1 MSHPLPLF
9 WALSSNVIHITTVWY
24 PISDTLIYKHFDVM
38 WLTNLSHRIM
48 YCGMCSRGKNYQT
61 TCLRGELKPWTC
73 TGVAGEKLLWL
84 FFLYLSDR
92 DFTMSTVLKRVKVII
107 NMPKANMKFEKLFFS
122 AKCFKRYR
130 VWFFLV
136 FGFSASFAGEKLG
149 QQEKKIKVSLLFGC
163 RLFWILLLLF
173 GIAIDSLL
181 AEAYF
186 LLIIMLTFGAFECS
200 PRRGGFFTQ
209 IQLNAT
215 L

>member
-1 MSHPLPLF
+1 
-9 WALSSNVIHITTVWY
+9 
-24 PISDTLIYKHFDVM
+24 
-38 WLTNLSHRIM
+38 
-48 YCGMCSRGKNYQT
+48 
-61 TCLRGELKPWTC
+61 
-73 TGVAGEKLLWL
+73 
-84 FFLYLSDR
+84 
-92 DFTMSTVLKRVKVII
+92 MSTVLKRVKVII